1 MTAIHSE
8 AAARDGLRT
17 RYLMLSA
24 HDYRT
29 PRRASIHFIA
39 DELARRGELRFF
51 SLRYSHL
58 SRMKGDIRLGLDDR
72 ANRVERHNGVECY
85 LWKTPVHPFN
95 ARQWY
100 LRPLEDAM
108 FWLYRNAPN
117 PVLTQWIA
125 EADVVVFE
133 SGIAPIFSGLVS
145 RINPRARQIYRA
157 SDSLDTINVA
167 SYVKRQFSAV
177 SGRMDVI
184 ALLSPQLAD
193 EIPSRGNVYH
203 VPQGFDAGL
212 EAHGDPSPYGAGLH
226 VVSIGSMLFDSGFFE
241 IASQAFPG
249 ITFHVIG
256 SGAPRA
262 PGYGDNVRVYGDMK
276 YADTIRYI
284 KHARFGIAPYRSEAV
299 PPYLADSSMKLA
311 QYDYFGVPAVCPHA
325 VVGRYP
331 SRFGYTPGDEASIV
345 EAIRG
350 ALAAPHVRQR
360 KCLSWPEVVDR
371 LLDPA
376 AFPDTRI
383 DAPTL

>member
-1 MTAIHSE
+1 MNHIDTTAVPR
-8 AAARDGLRT
+8 AT

-39 DELARRGELRFF
+39 DELAKRGEVRFF
-51 SLRYSHL
+51 SLRYSRL
-58 SRMKGDIRLGLDDR
+58 SRMKGDIRLELDDR

-85 LWKTPVHPFN
+85 LWKTAVHPFN

-108 FWLYRNAPN
+108 FWLYEKSPN
-117 PVLTQWIA
+117 PVLMQWIA

-145 RINPRARQIYRA
+145 RINPQARQIYRG

-167 SYVKRQFSAV
+167 SYVKRRFTKV

-203 VPQGFDAGL
+203 VPQGFDASL
-212 EAHGDPSPYGAGLH
+212 EVHGDPSPYGAGLH
-226 VVSIGSMLFDSGFFE
+226 VVSIGSMLFDPVFFE
-241 IASQAFPG
+241 IASRAFPG

-256 SGAPRA
+256 SGAPRS
-262 PGYGDNVRVYGDMK
+262 PGYGENVRVYGEMK
-276 YADTIRYI
+276 YVDTIRYI

-331 SRFGYTPGDEASIV
+331 SRFGYTPGDEPSIV
-345 EAIRG
+345 AAVRS

-383 DAPTL
+383 DAPAI